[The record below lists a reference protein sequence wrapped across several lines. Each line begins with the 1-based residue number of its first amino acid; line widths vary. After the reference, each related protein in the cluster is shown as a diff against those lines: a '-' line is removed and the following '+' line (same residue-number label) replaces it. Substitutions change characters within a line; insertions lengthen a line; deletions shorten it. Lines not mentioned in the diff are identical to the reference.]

1 MNARAVILA
10 AGKGTRM
17 KSEIPK
23 HLFEVAGKTMVEW
36 VTRAANA
43 VDDKPIAITS
53 KDNDMIKSVLGDSV
67 EYVVQYEQLGTGHA
81 VMAAESHFPESGY
94 VVVILGDMVLLRGES
109 VKGLVEAVQKNGW
122 QAAVLTAVTGDP
134 FGYGRI
140 IRDEKGNVTAI
151 VEQRDANAAQL
162 KINEIN
168 TGVMCFDAKVLKES
182 LGKLKNDNSQGEY
195 YLTDTI
201 KIMVG
206 AGLTVGAAQCPF
218 EESLGVNDRAQLA
231 EAGKIM
237 RGRINTEIMK
247 SGVTMIDPE
256 NTYISG
262 NSQIGHNVTIYPGN
276 VLEGCCVIGEN
287 TVLYPNNHITD
298 SEVGVGCEV
307 RSSTL
312 IDAKVGNNTTVGP
325 NAYLR
330 PGAVVGNNCRIGDF
344 VEIKNSVLG
353 DGTKVSHLSY
363 VGDADLGKNINIG
376 CGVVFSNYDG
386 KKKSR
391 TKVEDNAFIGC
402 NTNLVPPLTV
412 GAGSYIAAGSTITED
427 VPEGSLAIARERQ
440 VNKPDWAKKR
450 RERGEL

>member
-1 MNARAVILA
+1 MKTRAVILA

-17 KSEIPK
+17 KSDTPK
-23 HLFEVAGKTMVEW
+23 HLFEIAGKTMVEW
-36 VTRAANA
+36 VVRAANA

-53 KDNDMIKSVLGDSV
+53 QDNERMKSVLGGAV
-67 EYVVQYEQLGTGHA
+67 EYVIQYEQLGTGHA

-94 VVVILGDMVLLRGES
+94 VVVILGDMALLRGES
-109 VKGLVEAVQKNGW
+109 VKGLVDATEKNGW
-122 QAAVLTAVTGDP
+122 QAAVLTAATDDP

-140 IRDEKGNVTAI
+140 IRDKNGNVTAI
-151 VEQRDANAAQL
+151 VEQRDAGSEQL

-168 TGVMCFDAKVLKES
+168 TGVMCFDVRVLKDS

-201 KIMVG
+201 KIMVEE
-206 AGLTVGAAQCPF
+206 GLTVGAAQCPF

-237 RGRINTEIMK
+237 RGRINTAIMK
-247 SGVTMIDPE
+247 SGVTIIDPE
-256 NTYISG
+256 TTYISG
-262 NSQIGHNVTIYPGN
+262 GSVIGHNATIYPGN
-276 VLEGCCVIGEN
+276 VLEGKCVIGEN

-298 SEVGVGCEV
+298 SEIGDGCGV

-312 IDAKVGNNTTVGP
+312 IEAKVGKNTTVGP

-330 PGAVVGNNCRIGDF
+330 PKTVVGDGCRIGDF
-344 VEIKNSVLG
+344 VEIKNANIG
-353 DGTKVSHLSY
+353 DGTKASHLAY
-363 VGDADLGKNINIG
+363 IGDADIGKNVNIS
-376 CGVVFSNYDG
+376 CGVIFSNYDG

-412 GAGSYIAAGSTITED
+412 GVGSYIAAGSTITED
-427 VPEGSLAIARERQ
+427 VPEDALAIARARQ
-440 VNKPDWAKKR
+440 ENKEDWAKKR
-450 RERGEL
+450 RERGDL